1 MNWDAI
7 GAIAELLGAVG
18 VIASLVYLA
27 GQVRSSG
34 NQAKAAA
41 DQSRQAAVQS
51 VVNKM
56 NDFYNQVAA
65 AGTADLWVRGSKGLT
80 ELADEAEQVRFSGFL
95 FSMFRPYEELY
106 HYRQE
111 GLVNDWIW
119 QSIDIVCQ
127 PVLANTL
134 LLQCSRSSKL
144 TQTKL

>member
-7 GAIAELLGAVG
+7 GAIAEVLGAVG

-56 NDFYNQVAA
+56 ND
-65 AGTADLWVRGSKGLT
+65 
-80 ELADEAEQVRFSGFL
+80 
-95 FSMFRPYEELY
+95 SMFRPYEELY

-119 QSIDIVCQ
+119 QSIGTPCRAIMG
-127 PVLANTL
+127 
-134 LLQCSRSSKL
+134 
-144 TQTKL
+144 TQGFEDWWEARNDWFSGDFRQHVDAERAGNPAYLRHAASEEPL